1 MLNVKRDPVFGAQ
14 WYGHHHL
21 KLGRSISSPPRWR
34 RLYSLVEVAIYV
46 YNLVEVAVHVYNW
59 VEVAVHYSLVEVAAN
74 VYNCVITRRA
84 VTRVMSPL

>member
-1 MLNVKRDPVFGAQ
+1 MCTTG
-14 WYGHHHL
+14 
-21 KLGRSISSPPRWR
+21 WR

-59 VEVAVHYSLVEVAAN
+59 VEVAVHCSLVEVAAH
-74 VYNCVITRRA
+74 VYNCVVTRRA